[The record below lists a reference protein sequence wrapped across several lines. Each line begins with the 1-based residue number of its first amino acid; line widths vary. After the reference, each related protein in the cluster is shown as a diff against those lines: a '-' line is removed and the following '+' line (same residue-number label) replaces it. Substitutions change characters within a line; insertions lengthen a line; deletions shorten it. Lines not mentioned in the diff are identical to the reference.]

1 MSSARN
7 RLCRVCGGKL
17 PPRPAGVQGRN
28 RIYCAT
34 CAKLVNKYMPYRSKA
49 EALKRARAVVS
60 GEQPES
66 HIFVTPFG
74 RFARRDRRCTCEICG
89 AVFLAGKKTAKY
101 CERCNREMALVRG
114 NKRRCGGLHL
124 SASDVAEIVL
134 ATLAADECPRPPVVE
149 YCRVCGKPT
158 HTKEV
163 FCQSCCA
170 NGAVDLWR
178 MKKGGAA

>member
-1 MSSARN
+1 MTAARN
-7 RLCRVCGGKL
+7 RLCRVCGGEL
-17 PPRPAGVQGRN
+17 PPRPFGVQGRS

-34 CAKLVNKYMPYRSKA
+34 CAKLVSKYMPHRSKA
-49 EALKRARAVVS
+49 EALERARAVVR

-74 RFARRDRRCTCEICG
+74 KFARRDRRCTCEICG

-101 CERCNREMALVRG
+101 CERC
-114 NKRRCGGLHL
+114 KRAMEIVHGQKWGRGGLHL
-124 SASDVAEIVL
+124 SASDIAEIVL

-158 HTKEV
+158 YTREA
-163 FCQSCCA
+163 FCRPCRA
-170 NGAVDLWR
+170 NGSADLWQ